1 MHVVCTHT
9 RTTYIQM
16 YVSVYICSLVCQY
29 VHMLFD
35 FRLFFPA
42 FMFVCAIVVV
52 LVTAGY
58 MNINVVYLSSA
69 SPSPQPSRVS
79 VAGSALLSL

>member
-1 MHVVCTHT
+1 
-9 RTTYIQM
+9 
-16 YVSVYICSLVCQY
+16 
-29 VHMLFD
+29 MLFD
-35 FRLFFPA
+35 FRLFFSR
-42 FMFVCAIVVV
+42 FYVCVRLTSYAVVAAIVVAVVV

-69 SPSPQPSRVS
+69 SLLPQPSRVS